1 MRWFADLRIA
11 YKIAIVPVVLC
22 LLLII
27 LGVVSSL
34 SLRNIADR
42 VEVVTRDLGPSIE
55 RVAQVSDNMARLQLS
70 VSQYARSAE
79 PGAESQIADL
89 DKSLGAALQE
99 AAARLTEPEQQ
110 RLLES
115 IQQLH
120 VQYSDLFRE
129 RLVPLSQQRQALLSG
144 ELSEHGPAIEQV
156 LSAVLTNAQQSFNLD
171 AVFYASAAMRNLLLG
186 SQYLYQFLQENQD
199 AQVKAFTSE
208 LDSAQSMITV
218 LRDRSSSERLIA
230 QLTQALDNLERY
242 KTAAAKVVELVK
254 QRNDALAQ
262 MDRIDPQIAELAS
275 RLQQRLMADMQ
286 EASSATDSTVLQV
299 NQLLWSLLVVALV
312 LGALLAYGVGH
323 ALVHGLR
330 QINLMLQDMA
340 EGEGDLTKRLPIVG
354 KDDLGLLASSF
365 NTFVEKIRHTV
376 AEVAQAS
383 HTLQQAG
390 KNLQQSAQR
399 AHQDVEQQRDE
410 SMQIASAM
418 TQMAAS
424 AQEMANSAGQGQQL
438 SRDTR
443 EAAHDGLRCV
453 ESNRQAMQSLNEKF
467 ARLSD
472 VIESLSAD
480 SERIG
485 SVLVVIG
492 SIAQQTNLLALNAA
506 IEAARAGEQGRGFA
520 VVADEVRSLA
530 QRTQTSTAEIQE
542 IIQTLQRRSQAS
554 ITVMAESK
562 QAVTLAHDSTEQ
574 TSDSLQRITQA
585 VGAIDQN
592 IQLLV
597 AAAAEQAKV
606 AEDVGAGVVR
616 ANQISENAYATVE
629 KTRASAQSIRELEHT
644 LSRLIEQFQ
653 T

>member
-70 VSQYARSAE
+70 VSQYARSGE
-79 PGAESQIADL
+79 PGAESQIAEL
-89 DKSLGAALQE
+89 DKNLRAALQE

-144 ELSEHGPAIEQV
+144 ELSEHGPAIEHV

-199 AQVKAFTSE
+199 TQVKAFTRE
-208 LDSAQSMITV
+208 LDNAQSMITV

-230 QLTQALDNLERY
+230 QLTQALDSLERY
-242 KTAAAKVVELVK
+242 KAAAAKVVELVK
-254 QRNDALAQ
+254 QRNDALVQ

-286 EASSATDSTVLQV
+286 AAASATDSTVLQV
-299 NQLLWSLLVVALV
+299 NQLLWGLLFAALV
-312 LGALLAYGVGH
+312 LGALLAYGIGQ
-323 ALVHGLR
+323 ALVRGLR

-340 EGEGDLTKRLPIVG
+340 EGEGDLTKRLPILG

-365 NTFVEKIRHTV
+365 NTFVEKIRQTV

-383 HTLQQAG
+383 HTLEQAG
-390 KNLQQSAQR
+390 ENLQQSAQR

-424 AQEMANSAGQGQQL
+424 AQEMASSAGQGQQL

-453 ESNRQAMQSLNEKF
+453 ESNRQAMQSLTEKVT
-467 ARLSD
+467 RLSD

-530 QRTQTSTAEIQE
+530 QRTQISTAEIQE

-554 ITVMAESK
+554 ITVMAESQ

-629 KTRASAQSIRELEHT
+629 QTRASAQSIRDLEHT

>member
-70 VSQYARSAE
+70 VSQYARSGE
-79 PGAESQIADL
+79 TGAESLIAEL
-89 DKSLGAALQE
+89 DKNLGAALQE
-99 AAARLTEPEQQ
+99 AVARLPEPEQQ

-199 AQVKAFTSE
+199 AQVKAFTRE
-208 LDSAQSMITV
+208 LDNAQSMITV

-230 QLTQALDNLERY
+230 QLTQALDSLERY

-299 NQLLWSLLVVALV
+299 NQLLWGLLFAALV

-340 EGEGDLTKRLPIVG
+340 EGEGDLTKRLPILG

-365 NTFVEKIRHTV
+365 NTFVEKIRQTV

-383 HTLQQAG
+383 HTLAQAG
-390 KNLQQSAQR
+390 ENLQQSAQR

-410 SMQIASAM
+410 STQMASAM
-418 TQMAAS
+418 TQMSAS
-424 AQEMANSAGQGQQL
+424 AQEMANSAGHGQQL
-438 SRDTR
+438 SHDTR

-453 ESNRQAMQSLNEKF
+453 ESNRQAMQSLNEKV

-472 VIESLSAD
+472 VIQSLSAD

-554 ITVMAESK
+554 ITVMAESQ
-562 QAVTLAHDSTEQ
+562 QAVTLANDSTEQ

-606 AEDVGAGVVR
+606 AEDVGAGLVR
-616 ANQISENAYATVE
+616 ANQISENAYVTVE
-629 KTRASAQSIRELEHT
+629 KTRASAQSIRDLEKK

>member
-34 SLRNIADR
+34 SMRNIADR

-79 PGAESQIADL
+79 PGAESQIAEL

-199 AQVKAFTSE
+199 AQVKAFTRE
-208 LDSAQSMITV
+208 LDNAQSMITV

-230 QLTQALDNLERY
+230 QLTQALDSLERY

-275 RLQQRLMADMQ
+275 RLKQRLMADMQ

>member
-34 SLRNIADR
+34 SMRNIADR

-79 PGAESQIADL
+79 PGAESQIAEL

-120 VQYSDLFRE
+120 MQYSDLFRE

-199 AQVKAFTSE
+199 AQVKAFTRE
-208 LDSAQSMITV
+208 LDNAQSMITV

-230 QLTQALDNLERY
+230 QLTQALDSLERY

-554 ITVMAESK
+554 ITVMAESQ

-629 KTRASAQSIRELEHT
+629 KTRASAQSIRDLEHT

>member
-11 YKIAIVPVVLC
+11 YKIAIVPVVMC
-22 LLLII
+22 VLLII

-42 VEVVTRDLGPSIE
+42 AEVVTRDLGPSIE

-70 VSQYARSAE
+70 VSQYARSGE
-79 PGAESQIADL
+79 PGAESLIAEL
-89 DKSLGAALQE
+89 DQSLGTALQE
-99 AAARLTEPEQQ
+99 AAARLSEPEQQ

-120 VQYSDLFRE
+120 VQYSALFRE
-129 RLVPLSQQRQALLSG
+129 HLVPLSQQRQALISG
-144 ELSEHGPAIEQV
+144 ELSEHGPAIEQA

-171 AVFYASAAMRNLLLG
+171 AVFYASAAMRHLLLG

-199 AQVKAFTSE
+199 AQVTAFTGE
-208 LDSAQSMITV
+208 LDNAQSMIGV

-230 QLTQALDNLERY
+230 QLTQALESLERY
-242 KTAAAKVVELVK
+242 KVAAAKVVELVK
-254 QRNDALAQ
+254 QRNEALVK
-262 MDRIDPQIAELAS
+262 MDRIDPQIADLAS
-275 RLQQRLMADMQ
+275 RLQQHLMVGMQ
-286 EASSATDSTVLQV
+286 EAAKATDSTVLQV
-299 NQLLWSLLVVALV
+299 NQLLWGLLVAALV

-323 ALVHGLR
+323 GLVHGLR

-340 EGEGDLTKRLPIVG
+340 EGEGDLTKRLPIRS

-365 NTFVEKIRHTV
+365 NTFVEKIRQTV

-383 HTLQQAG
+383 HTLERAG
-390 KNLQQSAQR
+390 ENLQQSAQR
-399 AHQDVEQQRDE
+399 AHKDVEQQRDE
-410 SMQIASAM
+410 TTQIASAM

-424 AQEMANSAGQGQQL
+424 AQEMATSAGQGQQL

-443 EAAHDGLRCV
+443 EAANDGLRCV
-453 ESNRQAMQSLNEKF
+453 ESNRQAMQSLTEKVG
-467 ARLSD
+467 RLAE
-472 VIESLSAD
+472 VVESLNTD
-480 SERIG
+480 SEQIG
-485 SVLVVIG
+485 SVLAVIG
-492 SIAQQTNLLALNAA
+492 SIAEQTNLLALNAA
-506 IEAARAGEQGRGFA
+506 IEAARAGDQGRGFA

-530 QRTQTSTAEIQE
+530 QRTQSSTEEIKE

-554 ITVMAESK
+554 IAVMAESR
-562 QAVTLAHDSTEQ
+562 QAVALAHDSAEQ
-574 TSDSLQRITQA
+574 TSDSLQRITLA
-585 VGAIDQN
+585 VGTIDQN

-616 ANQISENAYATVE
+616 ANQISENTYATVE
-629 KTRASAQSIRELEHT
+629 QTRASAQSIRELEQQ
-644 LSRLIEQFQ
+644 LSRLIEHFQ
-653 T
+653 V

>member
-34 SLRNIADR
+34 SMRNIADR

-79 PGAESQIADL
+79 PGAESQIAEL

-120 VQYSDLFRE
+120 MQYSDLFRE

-199 AQVKAFTSE
+199 AQVKAFTRE
-208 LDSAQSMITV
+208 LDNAQSMITV

-230 QLTQALDNLERY
+230 QLTQALDSLERY

-275 RLQQRLMADMQ
+275 RLKQRLMADMQ

-390 KNLQQSAQR
+390 KNLQQSTQR

-554 ITVMAESK
+554 ITVMAESQ

-629 KTRASAQSIRELEHT
+629 KTRASAQSIRDLEHT